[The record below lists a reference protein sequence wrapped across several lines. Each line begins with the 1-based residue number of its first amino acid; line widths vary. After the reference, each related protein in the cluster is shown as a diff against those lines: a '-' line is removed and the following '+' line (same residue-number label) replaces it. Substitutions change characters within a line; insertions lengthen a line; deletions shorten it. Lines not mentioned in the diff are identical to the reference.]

1 MGKHVMENIPRHIEE
16 LRREIRRHDQLYYV
30 DAAPDISDRDYDLL
44 LSELKD
50 LEARYPL
57 LVTADSPTQ
66 RVAGRP
72 IEGFETVEHAAPM
85 LSIDNTYSRDDL
97 AEFDARVRK
106 TLGQTPFHYL
116 AEPKI
121 DGVAASLRYE
131 GGRLVLAAT
140 RGDGKRGDD
149 VTANARTIRS
159 VPLFLDG
166 PGVPDV
172 VEVRGE
178 IYWPRAAFDA
188 CNARRLAEG
197 QAALANPRNGAAGT
211 LKQLDPKAVAP
222 RGLAFIAHGFGE
234 LSGPIGSRAD
244 EAFKALGRWGVPVS
258 PYATLC
264 STLDEAWD
272 AICHWLE
279 IRHEVD
285 YETDGMV
292 VKVNEL
298 ALRDELGTTSRYPRW
313 CIAYKY
319 EAERASTVLESV
331 DCQVG
336 RLGRITPVAHF
347 APVQLAGTTV
357 SSASLHNFDQV
368 ERLGLRESDTILVEK
383 AGEIIPQVVGVVH
396 EARSDTSPP
405 VAAPTTCP
413 ACESELA
420 WEAPPVG
427 YAAFQCRTPSCS
439 DYMARRREKAEK
451 VRGRDPAECGKCGQM
466 RAEVSH
472 LSALRCVNP
481 ECPAQFRERLK
492 FFAARGQMDIDSLGP
507 AVINQLVDSGMVTH
521 FADLY
526 ALKAGQVACLERMG
540 DKSAGNLIEAV
551 ERSKSR
557 GLARVLAAMGIRHVG
572 GRASEV
578 LAEHFG
584 QIDAILAASADELA
598 EINEIGPVIAA
609 SIREFFDAP
618 GGRHTVELLREA
630 GVVMSEERP
639 PAGADGAEL
648 PLAGKAVVVTGSM
661 VNFSRSEAK
670 QAIKDAGGRASSSV
684 SKNTDFVVAGEKA
697 GSKRAKAEA
706 LGVEIIDEEEFARR
720 LGR

>member
-1 MGKHVMENIPRHIEE
+1 MDDVARRIEE

-30 DAAPDISDRDYDLL
+30 DAAPEISDRDYDLL

-50 LEARYPL
+50 LEARCPL
-57 LVTADSPTQ
+57 LVTPDSPTQ
-66 RVAGRP
+66 RVAGEP
-72 IEGFETVEHAAPM
+72 IEGFQTVEHAAPM

-106 TLGQTPFHYL
+106 ALGERPFHYL

-140 RGDGKRGDD
+140 RGDGRRGDD
-149 VTANARTIRS
+149 VTANVRTVRS
-159 VPLFLDG
+159 VPLRLEG
-166 PGVPDV
+166 PDVPDV

-188 CNARRLAEG
+188 CNARRVAEG

-211 LKQLDPKAVAP
+211 LKQLDPKAVAE
-222 RGLAFIAHGFGE
+222 RGLAFIAHGFGQ
-234 LSGPIGSRAD
+234 LSRAIAPSAD

-258 PYATLC
+258 PHAILC
-264 STLDEAWD
+264 AALDEAWE

-279 IRHEVD
+279 VRHEVD

-298 ALRDELGTTSRYPRW
+298 ALRDELGTTNRYPRW

-336 RLGRITPVAHF
+336 RLGTITPVAHF

-368 ERLGLRESDTILVEK
+368 ERLDLRAGDTVLVEK

-396 EARSDTSPP
+396 EARDDDAPP
-405 VAAPTTCP
+405 VASPTTCP
-413 ACESELA
+413 TCHNELA
-420 WEAPPVG
+420 WEVPPPG
-427 YAAFQCRTPSCS
+427 YAAFQCRTPSCGE
-439 DYMARRREKAEK
+439 YMARRREKAEK
-451 VRGRDPAECGKCGQM
+451 VRGRDPAECSKCGQM
-466 RAEVSH
+466 RQEVSH

-526 ALKAGQVACLERMG
+526 ALDAERVAGLERMG
-540 DKSAGNLIEAV
+540 AKSAENLLAAV
-551 ERSKSR
+551 ERSKGR

-572 GRASEV
+572 GRAAEV

-584 QIDAILAASADELA
+584 KIDAIVEASADALA

-609 SIREFFDAP
+609 SLREFLDTP
-618 GGRHTVELLREA
+618 GGRHMVQLLRQA
-630 GVVMSEERP
+630 GVDMTEERST
-639 PAGADGAEL
+639 AGADAAEL
-648 PLAGKAVVVTGSM
+648 PLAGKAVVVTGSL
-661 VNFSRSEAK
+661 VNFSRSTAK
-670 QAIKDAGGRASSSV
+670 QAVKDAGGRASSHV
-684 SKNTDFVVAGEKA
+684 SKNTDFVVAGESP
-697 GSKRAKAEA
+697 GSKQGRAEE
-706 LGVEIIDEEEFARR
+706 LGVEIIDEEEFLRR